1 MKDSKTVKILF
12 KTEVLHVLTMVIV
25 QNIDLVLFFYGWMN
39 NEWPAYPKKHFEPI
53 LNNLQTRFTVYRPEL
68 YNLQTGFDNNK
79 KYELIAW
86 AIYEQGGDM
95 IKFFEG
101 LDSYYST

>member
-12 KTEVLHVLTMVIV
+12 KTEVLHVFDNGDSTEHRFS
-25 QNIDLVLFFYGWMN
+25 LVFYGWMN
-39 NEWPAYPKKHFEPI
+39 NVGPAYPQKHFKPI

-79 KYELIAW
+79 KYGLIAW
-86 AIYEQGGDM
+86 AIYEQVGKNL
-95 IKFFEG
+95 IKFLEG
-101 LDSYYST
+101 LASF